1 MEDGGMEH
9 VRGRVVLLGGATG
22 EVGAEVA
29 RQLQE
34 AGARLALAVR
44 RPWQVEPLR
53 ARFGGTNVL
62 VGCVGTSDSEAAAGF
77 VKGAHDALGP
87 VDALIATQGAY
98 AFGPVG
104 ADPAGELGAMVEANL
119 LAPANLARAVV
130 GRFRRRR
137 AGRLVF
143 TGADA
148 VGTGHGMANYLA
160 SKAALHE
167 YARTLSLDLQDSC
180 VAVAVAMPGI
190 LDTQKNRKA
199 MPDADPAGWLPVP
212 VLARFLVQLAMA
224 PLPAGG
230 PLYPV
235 PRAG

>member
-1 MEDGGMEH
+1 MDNL
-9 VRGRVVLLGGATG
+9 RGKVVLLGGATG

-29 RQLQE
+29 RQLHE

-53 ARFGGTNVL
+53 ARFPGTGVL
-62 VGCVGTSDSEAAAGF
+62 VGCVGAADGEAAAGF
-77 VKGAHDALGP
+77 VKGATDALGP
-87 VDALIATQGAY
+87 VDAMVATQGAY

-104 ADPAGELGAMVEANL
+104 ADPAGELAALVESNL
-119 LAPANLARAVV
+119 LAPATLARAVV

-137 AGRLVF
+137 AGRIVF

-148 VGTGHGMANYLA
+148 VGIGSGMANYLA

-167 YARTLSLDLQDSC
+167 YARTLALDLRGSGVD
-180 VAVAVAMPGI
+180 VAVAMPGI
-190 LDTQKNRKA
+190 LDTGKNRAA
-199 MPDADPAGWLPVP
+199 MPGADPSTWLPVP
-212 VLARFLVQLAMA
+212 SLARFLVALAFA

-230 PLYPV
+230 PLYVV